1 MANQYTTQK
10 RRRGR
15 PVGGGQMSAGGQVRI
30 IFNGTIPR
38 AQLRQFSTW
47 LGNMQI
53 DQLQIG
59 QVHGAAKVM
68 GLQGGVTN
76 LQRTA

>member
-1 MANQYTTQK
+1 MANQYTK
-10 RRRGR
+10 RRGR
-15 PVGGGQMSAGGQVRI
+15 PARTQQMVGGHVRI

-47 LGNMQI
+47 LGSMNI

-59 QVHGAAKVM
+59 QAHGTAKVA
-68 GLQGGVTN
+68 GLQGGLPS